1 MLESIDGFILRTTV
15 VGGNT
20 AYRHQTVNPPM
31 AEAGMVITGD
41 DVIGVATDE
50 APNPLILDHPIRD
63 IVKTMDMTKWI
74 GLELLL

>member
-1 MLESIDGFILRTTV
+1 
-15 VGGNT
+15 
-20 AYRHQTVNPPM
+20 M
-31 AEAGMVITGD
+31 AEAGMVITGN
-41 DVIGVATDE
+41 DVIGVATDG